1 MLKFQK
7 YQGTGN
13 DFIICNNW
21 NRQLELEVNFIREI
35 CDRKFGV
42 GSDGFIAIESHPE
55 YDFEMNFFN
64 PDGSK
69 SFCGNG
75 SRAALKYCLDN
86 KLLEEKESYEFLAID
101 GPHSGKVNGK
111 WLEIKMGD
119 VCTWDNL
126 NQDLIINT
134 GSPHYMHFVSNIE
147 DFDIV
152 EYGRSVRY
160 SDKFNQDGIN
170 VNAIEFKNKLLHVRT
185 YERGVE
191 NETLSCGTGVTA
203 SALAA
208 NLELNIPSP
217 VKIKSQGGELKI
229 LFEKEDKGF
238 KNIFLCGPAE
248 FVFEGSYPTS

>member
-21 NRQLELEVNFIREI
+21 NRNLNFDIDFIQKI

-75 SRAALKYCLDN
+75 SRAALKYCVDN
-86 KLLEEKESYEFLAID
+86 ELLQQKEEYHFLAID
-101 GPHSGKVNGK
+101 GPHKGKAKDN

-119 VCTWDNL
+119 VNIWESFD
-126 NQDLIINT
+126 DDFIINT
-134 GSPHYMHFVSNIE
+134 GSPHYIHFVNHIE
-147 DFDIV
+147 NFDIV
-152 EYGRSVRY
+152 DYGKAIRY
-160 SDKFNQDGIN
+160 SEKYAKQGIN
-170 VNAIEFKNKLLHVRT
+170 VNVVEFKNDTLHVRT

-191 NETLSCGTGVTA
+191 DETLSCGTGVTA
-203 SALAA
+203 AALAG
-208 NLELNIPSP
+208 NIKLNIPSP
-217 VKIKSQGGELKI
+217 VKIISQGGNLEI
-229 LFEKEDKGF
+229 LFERTNNGF
-238 KNIFLCGPAE
+238 KDIYLCGPAE
-248 FVFEGSYPTS
+248 FVFEGSYPMT